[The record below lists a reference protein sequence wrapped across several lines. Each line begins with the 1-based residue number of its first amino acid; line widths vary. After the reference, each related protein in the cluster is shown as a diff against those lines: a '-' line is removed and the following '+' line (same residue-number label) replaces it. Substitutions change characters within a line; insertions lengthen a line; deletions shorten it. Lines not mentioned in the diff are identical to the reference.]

1 MIDIEDKDEVKKWL
15 DRISSAEKKWQPFH
29 DLIKE
34 IRGYYKNDKKKNK
47 QNIFWSSIETLK
59 PFIYFKPPVPYVER
73 KNKVNNPIED
83 TACHILEKALM
94 HNLEAQDFDGVVKY
108 ARNDYLLV
116 GLGLTLEK
124 YVPTF
129 ETVSNIAIQEI
140 PEQVGYDSAVVEE
153 QAETMEILT
162 DAKVETTYIDPQKL
176 LCDCNHVNVW
186 EDCQWVAQIIDM
198 TKKEVI
204 DQFGAEIA
212 DKILEPGY
220 SEQEELDRPTKV
232 YRIWSKADGVIIYLS
247 QDVKD
252 RFLRVDDDVLK
263 IAGFYPFPKPVFA
276 TLANDGLI
284 PVPDY
289 SEIKCQLEELDGVNA
304 RMRLTMQAL
313 KVSGAYDGSFP
324 ELKNLLDKD
333 VTLIQVSDFAK
344 LRDKGGIAGMVDF
357 MPIGQYIDAL
367 AALAERRAQLIQAIY
382 EITGVSDIMRGN
394 SDPSETATAVS
405 KKTNFGTLRN
415 QDRQNDF
422 QRYLTDV
429 LKIKAEIICEMWTP
443 QLLAQF
449 AEPNAQPEAVMQ
461 AIQLLKTDKIRNLT
475 LGIETDTSFMQEE
488 EADKTLNAVKVIQ
501 EMITAAF
508 QIVSA
513 QPALLPLYRQMIDSV
528 VVTLPNTRQFSN
540 AIDAVFAQIEAE
552 LAQPDEETPQ
562 NAAESM
568 KAQADMM
575 RAQADMTKNQNEFAI
590 KQQQNAIKEQE
601 VRLKNQV
608 DNRKLDLTQEEM
620 DRQDALK
627 RAELAIKGETD
638 ENITTG
644 LVRGF

>member
-129 ETVSNIAIQEI
+129 KTVSQEIVTPDAVMNETV
-140 PEQVGYDSAVVEE
+140 D
-153 QAETMEILT
+153 ILT

-252 RFLRVDDDVLK
+252 RFLRIDDDVLK

-289 SEIKCQLEELDGVNA
+289 SEIKCQLDELDGVNA
-304 RMRLTMQAL
+304 RMKLTMQAL
-313 KVSGAYDGSFP
+313 KVSGAYDGAFP
-324 ELKNLLDKD
+324 ELANLLDKD
-333 VTLIQVSDFAK
+333 VTLIQVSDFDK
-344 LRDKGGIAGMVDF
+344 IREKGGIEGFVGF

-394 SDPSETATAVS
+394 SDPTETATAVT

-429 LKIKAEIICEMWTP
+429 LKIKAEILCEMLTP
-443 QLLAQF
+443 DLLAQY
-449 AEPNAQPEAVMQ
+449 AEPNAQPEVVMQ

-552 LAQPDEETPQ
+552 LAQPSEPDAEQ
-562 NAAESM
+562 SDAAL
-568 KAQADMM
+568 KAQADMA
-575 RAQADMTKNQNEFAI
+575 RAQAEQVKNANEFAI
-590 KQQQNAIKEQE
+590 KQRQNQIKEQE
-601 VRLKNQV
+601 VLLKNQV
-608 DNRKLDLTQEEM
+608 EQRKLDLTQEEI

-638 ENITTG
+638 NNITTG
-644 LVRGF
+644 YAKGF